1 MAEAT
6 GLPKPKLSTPK
17 GEASESPPPPVKITF
32 PGAVGTMSCCIK
44 IVSLSGDKNV
54 RVKTKATTLVTMW
67 NGTKPK
73 VIASGGFKGKATE
86 VPREP
91 IVVGDRVF
99 PASNFFFSDYV
110 ILSDSVG
117 SDLEKIFYVTISIK
131 DYLKTLS
138 KEVMILGS
146 GFPDS
151 LKGFVNEE
159 LYYFLDYEDGVGIK
173 GYAFAVR
180 KSRTAN
186 IFVGNDQ
193 PKKLT
198 LLLGEAPEF
207 IPQMEPVT
215 PAKKVEG
222 MVNCNLCGKEFHEGE
237 DDKGFCPCDE
247 VAYCSQKHLD
257 KDWSSHKKVCKWYK
271 RK

>member
-1 MAEAT
+1 MAEPS
-6 GLPKPKLSTPK
+6 GLPRPQLSEEK
-17 GEASESPPPPVKITF
+17 KDKSPPPPVRITF

-67 NGTKPK
+67 NGTRPK
-73 VIASGGFKGKATE
+73 VIASGGTKGTATE

-110 ILSDSVG
+110 ILSDAIG
-117 SDLEKIFYVTISIK
+117 SDMKKVYSVTISIK
-131 DYLKTLS
+131 DYLKTLC

-146 GFPDS
+146 GFPGS

-198 LLLGEAPEF
+198 LLLGEGPEF

-215 PAKKVEG
+215 PVKKKIDDLVH
-222 MVNCNLCGKEFHEGE
+222 CNLCGEEFHESEEG
-237 DDKGFCPCDE
+237 KGFCPCDE
-247 VAYCSQKHLD
+247 AAYCCQKHLE
-257 KDWSSHKKVCKWYK
+257 KDWPSHKKVCKWHKYK
-271 RK
+271 